1 MICAR
6 VKKKGS
12 KVGLIYSYIN
22 KIILYNNVLPAEDG
36 IMVYVPSETEIE
48 MKGVHSAHHRCE
60 EVVVDIF
67 LAAADGCQC
76 FVSTAGAG
84 AGLIPAICAKSQPVC
99 WNPRAVTTAAW

>member
-22 KIILYNNVLPAEDG
+22 KIILYNNILPAEDG

-48 MKGVHSAHHRCE
+48 RSRYMCTVHI
-60 EVVVDIF
+60 V
-67 LAAADGCQC
+67 
-76 FVSTAGAG
+76 
-84 AGLIPAICAKSQPVC
+84 
-99 WNPRAVTTAAW
+99 AVKKLW